1 MALALNRPT
10 DSRTT
15 DEVEIAKAKQQE
27 GNSQHIQ
34 MSLFSLFKKYK
45 ISASIKALLFSLPF
59 SHSPSKYLCI
69 MIYFLLLLLLLSY
82 LYYDDIMPG
91 KHFFSVT
98 MICNC
103 NSCYSCKTTVKRQ

>member
-34 MSLFSLFKKYK
+34 MSLFSLFKK
-45 ISASIKALLFSLPF
+45 I
-59 SHSPSKYLCI
+59 
-69 MIYFLLLLLLLSY
+69 
-82 LYYDDIMPG
+82 
-91 KHFFSVT
+91 
-98 MICNC
+98 
-103 NSCYSCKTTVKRQ
+103 